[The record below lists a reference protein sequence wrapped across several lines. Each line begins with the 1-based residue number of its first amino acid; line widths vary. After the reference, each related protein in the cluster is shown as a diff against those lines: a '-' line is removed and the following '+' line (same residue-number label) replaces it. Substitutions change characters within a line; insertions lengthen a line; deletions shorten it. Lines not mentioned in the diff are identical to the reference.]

1 MGKAYSEDLRALV
14 LRVIDEGMSKMEA
27 HRVYRVS
34 RTTIDDWIGL
44 RQQTGGLKVLSR
56 RASTKARAL
65 SGEVFVQFAQHHA
78 GKTLTLGQMAL
89 AWEQEQGQKL
99 SLMTFSVALRRQGNV
114 APKGWTRKKR
124 VGATA
129 KGVKRNARPS

>member
-1 MGKAYSEDLRALV
+1 
-14 LRVIDEGMSKMEA
+14 MSKLEA
-27 HRVYRVS
+27 HRLYRVS

-44 RQQTGGLKVLSR
+44 RQQTGSLRPLPRRQSKGCVLWG
-56 RASTKARAL
+56 A
-65 SGEVFVQFAQHHA
+65 VFSEFAQRHA
-78 GKTLTLGQMAL
+78 GQKLGQMAA

-99 SLMTFSVALRRQGNV
+99 SLMTFSVALRRRGNV

-129 KGVKRNARPS
+129 NAVKKKEPNLSKP